1 MEEKYTKTLKE
12 IEHKK
17 IFKYL
22 DQNFNYFS
30 IEWMNVITM
39 WLSNSYSAYSSHN
52 KYLIHVYLLKSYFE
66 FLSKNLV
73 KIDWEDFFK
82 LTEVEIKKFNIAKIS
97 KDLLIS
103 KETTRRKIEELE
115 AEKTIKKT
123 LKTTKIKLNVYN
135 YKFQEKNKK
144 FIKLM
149 CKFLT
154 QISEDLYKKGIIYND
169 FNKEELEKTI
179 LKNYSHV
186 WKEFFEMILPFWIDW
201 KKIFGNVE
209 TFHTYL
215 IVFQNNN
222 YEIQKYLKF
231 NKINITNKKDYI
243 LMHSK
248 IIKKTGINT
257 MSISNLSGIPRATVI
272 RKLNLLVK
280 NNFLNTDNKKLYYPT
295 IDQNM
300 KSKIIKQNSKNME
313 RLSIFITKI
322 YNLTITSI

>member
-1 MEEKYTKTLKE
+1 MEEKYTKALKE

-39 WLSNSYSAYSSHN
+39 WLGNSYSTYNSHN

-82 LTEVEIKKFNIAKIS
+82 LTEVEIKKINIALIS

-115 AEKTIKKT
+115 TEKTIKRT

-135 YKFQEKNKK
+135 NKFQEKNKK

-209 TFHTYL
+209 TFHIYL

-222 YEIQKYLKF
+222 YEIQKYLKY
-231 NKINITNKKDYI
+231 NKINITNKKDYM

-248 IIKKTGINT
+248 IIKKTGINA
-257 MSISNLSGIPRATVI
+257 MSISNLSGIPRITVI
-272 RKLNLLVK
+272 RKLNFLVK
-280 NNFLNTDNKKLYYPT
+280 NGFINIDNNKLYYPT
-295 IDQNM
+295 IIANLESQ
-300 KSKIIKQNSKNME
+300 IAKQNSKNME
-313 RLSIFITKI
+313 RLSIFVTKI
-322 YNLTITSI
+322 YNLTIASI

>member
-1 MEEKYTKTLKE
+1 MEEKYTKALKE

-30 IEWMNVITM
+30 IEWMNVIAM
-39 WLSNSYSAYSSHN
+39 WLGNSYSTYNSHN

-82 LTEVEIKKFNIAKIS
+82 LTEVEIKKINIALIS

-115 AEKTIKKT
+115 TEKTIKRT

-135 YKFQEKNKK
+135 NKFQEKNKK

-209 TFHTYL
+209 TFHIYL

-222 YEIQKYLKF
+222 YEIQKYLKY
-231 NKINITNKKDYI
+231 NKINITNKKDYM

-248 IIKKTGINT
+248 IIKKTGINA
-257 MSISNLSGIPRATVI
+257 MSISNLSGIPRITVI
-272 RKLNLLVK
+272 RKLNFLVK
-280 NNFLNTDNKKLYYPT
+280 NGFINIDNNKLYYPT
-295 IDQNM
+295 IIANLESQ
-300 KSKIIKQNSKNME
+300 IAKQNSKNME
-313 RLSIFITKI
+313 RLSIFVTKI
-322 YNLTITSI
+322 YNLTIASI

>member
-1 MEEKYTKTLKE
+1 MEEKYTKALKE

-30 IEWMNVITM
+30 IEWMNVIAM
-39 WLSNSYSAYSSHN
+39 WLGNSYSTYNSHN

-115 AEKTIKKT
+115 TEKTIKRT

-135 YKFQEKNKK
+135 NKFQEKNKK

-209 TFHTYL
+209 TFHIYL

-222 YEIQKYLKF
+222 YEIQKYLKY
-231 NKINITNKKDYI
+231 NKINITNKKDYM

-257 MSISNLSGIPRATVI
+257 MSISNLTGIPRATVM
-272 RKLNLLVK
+272 RKLNLLIK
-280 NNFLNTDNKKLYYPT
+280 NGFLTHGIICFYFSAESSFLVAK
-295 IDQNM
+295 
-300 KSKIIKQNSKNME
+300 KSKKIAFYLCE
-313 RLSIFITKI
+313 LSCFMRSMSQKM
-322 YNLTITSI
+322 